1 MNKQFFINMIIC
13 VLLFTGCQKDV
24 DQFNPS
30 GNAATFNA
38 DIFGVVLDPDK
49 KPIEGAK
56 VSFDGNVT
64 YSDKYGVYKFDNSKV
79 KSTHNFFTITKDG
92 YFEGCKTF
100 RTDRDHGMQFKSV
113 LVPKNFD
120 LTFSASTGGN
130 IEKGNVTL
138 DFEPNSIVYDDD
150 NTDYTGDV
158 KVAVHYLDPLAWSSF
173 DIMPGDLS
181 SINAGN
187 EVGTLLSY
195 GMVYVELQ
203 ATNGEKLQ
211 IKKDKTV
218 KMSAVVSQDLLAN
231 AKSEI
236 PMWYFDYKTGL
247 WVEEGI
253 GQLVGNVYTASVS
266 HFSCWNYDYN
276 FPSIILSG
284 RVVDKNGNPMPNVHV
299 WVSPVGEYL
308 GGHGNTHIDGTF
320 SGRVPKDKELEIKL
334 FFNSSN
340 CINKWNA
347 PDQIINIGVI
357 SADKNIGDIVFDA
370 LELRS
375 LHISGTFTDC
385 DGQKVED
392 GFLQID
398 NVLFPFI
405 GGTIDMNIVVCSANS
420 IEIVVIDRVKL
431 MASTPIITT
440 FESELFLGNVIVCG
454 NQPEFIS
461 YNSDTDAISGV
472 ILDYISHGIDN
483 SDISYIQGFGRDS
496 SFVNLRFELPL
507 GIKTFPVGSY
517 PIVDGTFI
525 SLSEQ
530 FNWARFPIFESGT
543 INITTPGVNLGDEI
557 NGNYSIK
564 MKKEQGIDIYEFKGN
579 FRVKL

>member
-320 SGRVPKDKELEIKL
+320 SGRVPKGVELEIKL
-334 FFNSSN
+334 YYNSGDCVGNWSKPN
-340 CINKWNA
+340 QTVNIG
-347 PDQIINIGVI
+347 IINT
-357 SADKNIGDIVFDA
+357 DTNTGDIVFESV
-370 LELRS
+370 EL
-375 LHISGTFTDC
+375 LNMHITGTFIDC
-385 DGQKVED
+385 DGNKVDD
-392 GFLQID
+392 GFLRID
-398 NVLFPFI
+398 EFLYPFKD
-405 GGTIDMNIVVCSANS
+405 GKIDMNIVVCSGS
-420 IEIVVIDRVKL
+420 TLEIVAIDRVKL
-431 MASTPIITT
+431 IASTPITKP
-440 FESELFLGNVIVCG
+440 FSEELDLGNVIVCG
-454 NQPEFIS
+454 NQLEFIS
-461 YNSDTDAISGV
+461 YSSDTDAINGV
-472 ILDYISHGIDN
+472 VLDYISHGKDN
-483 SDISYIQGFGRDS
+483 EGNLLIVGIGDDS
-496 SFVNLRFELPL
+496 TNLLIKFEKPL
-507 GIKTFPVGSY
+507 GFAAFQVGSY
-517 PIVDGTFI
+517 PVLTNTFV
-525 SLSEQ
+525 SLSQKYNYDQ
-530 FNWARFPIFESGT
+530 FFDLVSGT
-543 INITTPGVNLGDEI
+543 LNITTPASKNGDEFS
-557 NGNYSIK
+557 GNYLVKLRKSLGT
-564 MKKEQGIDIYEFKGN
+564 EIYEFKGN

>member
-1 MNKQFFINMIIC
+1 M
-13 VLLFTGCQKDV
+13 
-24 DQFNPS
+24 
-30 GNAATFNA
+30 
-38 DIFGVVLDPDK
+38 
-49 KPIEGAK
+49 
-56 VSFDGNVT
+56 
-64 YSDKYGVYKFDNSKV
+64 
-79 KSTHNFFTITKDG
+79 
-92 YFEGCKTF
+92 
-100 RTDRDHGMQFKSV
+100 
-113 LVPKNFD
+113 
-120 LTFSASTGGN
+120 
-130 IEKGNVTL
+130 
-138 DFEPNSIVYDDD
+138 
-150 NTDYTGDV
+150 
-158 KVAVHYLDPLAWSSF
+158 
-173 DIMPGDLS
+173 
-181 SINAGN
+181 
-187 EVGTLLSY
+187 
-195 GMVYVELQ
+195 
-203 ATNGEKLQ
+203 
-211 IKKDKTV
+211 
-218 KMSAVVSQDLLAN
+218 
-231 AKSEI
+231 
-236 PMWYFDYKTGL
+236 
-247 WVEEGI
+247 
-253 GQLVGNVYTASVS
+253 
-266 HFSCWNYDYN
+266 
-276 FPSIILSG
+276 
-284 RVVDKNGNPMPNVHV
+284 
-299 WVSPVGEYL
+299 
-308 GGHGNTHIDGTF
+308 
-320 SGRVPKDKELEIKL
+320 
-334 FFNSSN
+334 FFNCSN

-370 LELRS
+370 PELRS